1 VSTTEVARLIRAP
14 RADVYRALLDPELV
28 QQWMVPEGMT
38 SEVHSF
44 VAEEGG
50 GYRISLTY
58 DEPTGTGKS
67 TAHTDTF
74 HGRFVRLVPDREVV
88 QAVEFETD
96 DPGLQGQMTITYTLT
111 DTADGTEVVG
121 RHEDLPAAVS
131 PADNELGWT
140 MSLAKLARLVE
151 ESARGSRPDG

>member
-1 VSTTEVARLIRAP
+1 VTTTEVSRHIRAP
-14 RADVYRALLDPELV
+14 RAEVYRALLDPALV

-96 DPGLQGQMTITYTLT
+96 DPTLQGEMTITYTLT
-111 DTADGTEVVG
+111 DAADGTDVVG
-121 RHEDLPAAVS
+121 RHEALPAAVS
-131 PADNELGWT
+131 AADNELAWT
-140 MSLAKLARLVE
+140 MSLAKRALLVE
-151 ESARGSRPDG
+151 EPRADGPSDG